1 MVSAHGHHTRTPLAL
16 TAYMEAVVRRCVLF
30 EMATGSPP
38 YVAGNQVA
46 LAHKICNEPPPALP
60 TTCSPALRALV
71 QGALHKDSVKRPTM
85 LEFFQ
90 VATSCC
96 VGPLRNIS
104 LCDPNN
110 FAAI

>member
-1 MVSAHGHHTRTPLAL
+1 M
-16 TAYMEAVVRRCVLF
+16 RRCVLY

-71 QGALHKDSVKRPTM
+71 QGALRKDAAQRPAM
-85 LEFFQ
+85 LDFFR
-90 VATSCC
+90 VATGCC
-96 VGPLRNIS
+96 AGPLQNTA
-104 LCDPNN
+104 LCVPEHTAG
-110 FAAI
+110 FLRGVQMLIVRSKLV